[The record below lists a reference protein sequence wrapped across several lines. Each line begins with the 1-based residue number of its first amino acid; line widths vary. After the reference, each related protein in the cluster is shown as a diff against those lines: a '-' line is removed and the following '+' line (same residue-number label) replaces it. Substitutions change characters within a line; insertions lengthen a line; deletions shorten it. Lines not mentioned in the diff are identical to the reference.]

1 MNFEQWW
8 KTQGVEHPTQYE
20 TSAARKAF
28 DAATLIEREACA
40 KLVESRAE
48 QRVEFG
54 ALHRAANA
62 IRARSNAVGKPTP
75 D

>member
-1 MNFEQWW
+1 MQRLNDAIENMLR
-8 KTQGVEHPTQYE
+8 E
-20 TSAARKAF
+20 TLARKDTVAPGWR
-28 DAATLIEREACA
+28 DEIRTIVRDIVAAEREACA

-62 IRARSNAVGKPTP
+62 IRARSNA
-75 D
+75 